1 MPKDNSKQ
9 FLSREAILAISD
21 TQIET
26 IDVPEWNTMV
36 RVRGLTAAER
46 DQFEGEIVQRNG
58 KDVRTNT
65 KNIRAR
71 LVVLSV
77 VDADS
82 ARLFTYHDIATLGEK
97 SAKALDRIFSKAMEL
112 SGLRDEDVAELAE
125 NFDET
130 PDAGSSSS

>member
-77 VDADS
+77 VDADG

>member
-77 VDADS
+77 VDADGT
-82 ARLFTYHDIATLGEK
+82 RLFTYHDIATLGEK

>member
-77 VDADS
+77 VDADG
-82 ARLFTYHDIATLGEK
+82 ARLFTYHDIVALGEK